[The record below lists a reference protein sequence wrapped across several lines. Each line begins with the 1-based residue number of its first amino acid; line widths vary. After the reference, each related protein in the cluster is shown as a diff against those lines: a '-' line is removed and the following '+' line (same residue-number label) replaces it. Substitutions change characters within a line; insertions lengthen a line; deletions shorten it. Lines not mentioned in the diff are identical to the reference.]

1 MSQNLDATA
10 INQIH
15 ALISAQGVNE
25 IISKIGADAVALPEN
40 FRIHD
45 LEKFNLNRF
54 RFFFNQN
61 SARCSAYNVENKM
74 SFIKTFS
81 GKHFYYDRINKDNI
95 DINDI
100 AVSLSNIC
108 RFAGH
113 LSHFY
118 SVAQHA
124 VLCSQLV
131 PQEFA
136 FEALMHDATEAYC
149 QDIPAPLK
157 RLLPDYKRMEEK
169 IDAVI
174 REKYGLPPV
183 MSTPV
188 KYADL
193 IMLATERRDLGLD
206 DGSFWPVLEGIPATE
221 MFNVIPLAP
230 GHAYGMFMER
240 FNELSELRKCA

>member
-1 MSQNLDATA
+1 
-10 INQIH
+10 
-15 ALISAQGVNE
+15 
-25 IISKIGADAVALPEN
+25 
-40 FRIHD
+40 
-45 LEKFNLNRF
+45 
-54 RFFFNQN
+54 
-61 SARCSAYNVENKM
+61 M

-81 GKHFYYDRINKDNI
+81 GKHFYYDRINKDDI
-95 DINDI
+95 VINDI

-131 PQEFA
+131 PHEFA

-221 MFNVIPLAP
+221 MFKVIPLSP
-230 GHAYGMFMER
+230 GHTYGMFMER
-240 FNELSELRKCA
+240 FKELTES

>member
-1 MSQNLDATA
+1 
-10 INQIH
+10 
-15 ALISAQGVNE
+15 
-25 IISKIGADAVALPEN
+25 
-40 FRIHD
+40 
-45 LEKFNLNRF
+45 
-54 RFFFNQN
+54 
-61 SARCSAYNVENKM
+61 
-74 SFIKTFS
+74 
-81 GKHFYYDRINKDNI
+81 
-95 DINDI
+95 
-100 AVSLSNIC
+100 
-108 RFAGH
+108 
-113 LSHFY
+113 
-118 SVAQHA
+118 
-124 VLCSQLV
+124 
-131 PQEFA
+131 A

>member
-1 MSQNLDATA
+1 
-10 INQIH
+10 
-15 ALISAQGVNE
+15 
-25 IISKIGADAVALPEN
+25 
-40 FRIHD
+40 
-45 LEKFNLNRF
+45 
-54 RFFFNQN
+54 
-61 SARCSAYNVENKM
+61 
-74 SFIKTFS
+74 
-81 GKHFYYDRINKDNI
+81 
-95 DINDI
+95 
-100 AVSLSNIC
+100 
-108 RFAGH
+108 
-113 LSHFY
+113 
-118 SVAQHA
+118 QHA

-240 FNELSELRKCA
+240 FKELTES

>member
-1 MSQNLDATA
+1 MSYIQTL
-10 INQIH
+10 
-15 ALISAQGVNE
+15 
-25 IISKIGADAVALPEN
+25 
-40 FRIHD
+40 
-45 LEKFNLNRF
+45 
-54 RFFFNQN
+54 
-61 SARCSAYNVENKM
+61 
-74 SFIKTFS
+74 S
-81 GKHFYYDRINKDNI
+81 GKHFNYL
-95 DINDI
+95 DIQQDDIVIEDI
-100 AVSLSNIC
+100 ATALSHIC

-113 LSHFY
+113 LPEFY
-118 SVAQHA
+118 SVGQHS
-124 VLCSQLV
+124 VLTSHLV

-221 MFNVIPLAP
+221 MFKVIPQAP

-240 FNELSELRKCA
+240 FNDLSELRKCA

>member
-1 MSQNLDATA
+1 
-10 INQIH
+10 
-15 ALISAQGVNE
+15 
-25 IISKIGADAVALPEN
+25 
-40 FRIHD
+40 
-45 LEKFNLNRF
+45 
-54 RFFFNQN
+54 
-61 SARCSAYNVENKM
+61 M

-81 GKHFYYDRINKDNI
+81 GKHFYYDKINKDDI
-95 DINDI
+95 VINDI

-174 REKYGLPPV
+174 REKYGLPSV

-221 MFNVIPLAP
+221 MFKVIPLSP
-230 GHAYGMFMER
+230 GHTYGMFMER
-240 FNELSELRKCA
+240 FKELTES

>member
-1 MSQNLDATA
+1 
-10 INQIH
+10 
-15 ALISAQGVNE
+15 
-25 IISKIGADAVALPEN
+25 
-40 FRIHD
+40 
-45 LEKFNLNRF
+45 
-54 RFFFNQN
+54 
-61 SARCSAYNVENKM
+61 M

-81 GKHFYYDRINKDNI
+81 GKHFYYDRINKDDI
-95 DINDI
+95 VINDI

-157 RLLPDYKRMEEK
+157 RLLGNDSNLLIVFYVQIMPD
-169 IDAVI
+169 DF
-174 REKYGLPPV
+174 V
-183 MSTPV
+183 MQ
-188 KYADL
+188 L
-193 IMLATERRDLGLD
+193 
-206 DGSFWPVLEGIPATE
+206 
-221 MFNVIPLAP
+221 
-230 GHAYGMFMER
+230 HR
-240 FNELSELRKCA
+240 F

>member
-1 MSQNLDATA
+1 
-10 INQIH
+10 
-15 ALISAQGVNE
+15 
-25 IISKIGADAVALPEN
+25 
-40 FRIHD
+40 
-45 LEKFNLNRF
+45 
-54 RFFFNQN
+54 
-61 SARCSAYNVENKM
+61 M

-81 GKHFYYDRINKDNI
+81 GKHFYYDKINKDDI
-95 DINDI
+95 VINDI

-157 RLLPDYKRMEEK
+157 RLLPDYKRMGK
-169 IDAVI
+169 
-174 REKYGLPPV
+174 KYGRLNKDTWRDDLRQGFKEAFRVLWPNGVLVFKWNETQIPV
-183 MSTPV
+183 SQILALTDRKPV
-188 KYADL
+188 IGQRTGKNDKTHW
-193 IMLATERRDLGLD
+193 IIFMKEAT
-206 DGSFWPVLEGIPATE
+206 
-221 MFNVIPLAP
+221 
-230 GHAYGMFMER
+230 
-240 FNELSELRKCA
+240 SE

>member
-1 MSQNLDATA
+1 
-10 INQIH
+10 
-15 ALISAQGVNE
+15 
-25 IISKIGADAVALPEN
+25 
-40 FRIHD
+40 
-45 LEKFNLNRF
+45 
-54 RFFFNQN
+54 
-61 SARCSAYNVENKM
+61 M

-81 GKHFYYDRINKDNI
+81 GKHFYYDRINKDDI
-95 DINDI
+95 VINDI

-174 REKYGLPPV
+174 RKKYGLPPV

-206 DGSFWPVLEGIPATE
+206 DGSFWPVLEGIPATDAKWHLNRSQ
-221 MFNVIPLAP
+221 FGIRIDHDLASISDHSLASQSITIW
-230 GHAYGMFMER
+230 HA
-240 FNELSELRKCA
+240 SDH

>member
-1 MSQNLDATA
+1 
-10 INQIH
+10 
-15 ALISAQGVNE
+15 
-25 IISKIGADAVALPEN
+25 
-40 FRIHD
+40 
-45 LEKFNLNRF
+45 
-54 RFFFNQN
+54 
-61 SARCSAYNVENKM
+61 M

-81 GKHFYYDRINKDNI
+81 GKHFYYDRINKDDI

-193 IMLATERRDLGLD
+193 IMLATERRD
-206 DGSFWPVLEGIPATE
+206 AH
-221 MFNVIPLAP
+221 LAP
-230 GHAYGMFMER
+230 NHLTEHARKIDDIFGDNVPNMSHCGIMEDI
-240 FNELSELRKCA
+240 KKA

>member
-1 MSQNLDATA
+1 
-10 INQIH
+10 
-15 ALISAQGVNE
+15 
-25 IISKIGADAVALPEN
+25 
-40 FRIHD
+40 
-45 LEKFNLNRF
+45 
-54 RFFFNQN
+54 
-61 SARCSAYNVENKM
+61 M

-81 GKHFYYDRINKDNI
+81 GKHFYYDKINKDDI
-95 DINDI
+95 VINDI

-183 MSTPV
+183 MSTPRRRHHRN
-188 KYADL
+188 ADVCQSRWSPDYS
-193 IMLATERRDLGLD
+193 AGR
-206 DGSFWPVLEGIPATE
+206 
-221 MFNVIPLAP
+221 P
-230 GHAYGMFMER
+230 GTITDSCR
-240 FNELSELRKCA
+240 